1 MKLSDKNATNNR
13 IQHRR
18 LSKGV
23 LEKIVHFGNTSTSN
37 RSNITTSTD
46 SIQSKNF
53 PSSRST
59 ENSHTYIAQANSTRN
74 SLPHRIARYQMLSS
88 GHSSAPRVNFI
99 REMQRQGIYFARTF
113 STPIAAS
120 EVPEDL
126 IEQCQTVLQGK
137 SRQLIIRELQRTNL
151 DVNMAVNNLL
161 SRDDEAEENGGMS
174 APDDWEE
181 ADDLLS
187 LLDHAENPLLETA
200 ISDGTLGITEDIF
213 PSIRLRR
220 ESLYSSMASD
230 IESFADRRK
239 RRRLDCQLRNS
250 VEPLPRSFPDASY
263 IARSGNESPT
273 FSNGNCLFAWFTGSG
288 GA

>member
-1 MKLSDKNATNNR
+1 M
-13 IQHRR
+13 
-18 LSKGV
+18 
-23 LEKIVHFGNTSTSN
+23 TSTSN
-37 RSNITTSTD
+37 DSTP
-46 SIQSKNF
+46 ILSKNF
-53 PSSRST
+53 PPTSRAT
-59 ENSHTYIAQANSTRN
+59 ENSHTYIAQSNSARN

-161 SRDDEAEENGGMS
+161 SRDDEAEENGGTS

-200 ISDGTLGITEDIF
+200 ITDGTLGISEDIF

-250 VEPLPRSFPDASY
+250 VDPSPRSFPDASY
-263 IARSGNESPT
+263 ISRNGNESPT
-273 FSNGNCLFAWFTGSG
+273 FCPGNANY
-288 GA
+288 